1 MEIILRQSIKK
12 LGKFGDI
19 VFVKS
24 GYYKNFLSRQGLAMP
39 ATKENLKVFESIRK
53 ELEEKNLK
61 LYNKAV
67 ADLEKIK
74 GSVCVFIK
82 NAAEDGKLYGS
93 VSKKDIAKE
102 LSKISNIDVNHNNVV
117 ISDVIKYVGISTVD
131 ITLNSALNP
140 VQILVNIARSESEAN
155 ELLTAFKSR
164 DIDNKDENNKKL

>member
-12 LGKFGDI
+12 LGKFGDT
-19 VFVKS
+19 VSVKS

-93 VSKKDIAKE
+93 VSKKDIAEE

-117 ISDVIKYVGISTVD
+117 ISNVIKYIGISTVD
-131 ITLNSALNP
+131 ITLNSALNS
-140 VQILVNIARSESEAN
+140 VQILVNIARSESDAN
-155 ELLTAFKSR
+155 ELLAAFKSR
-164 DIDNKDENNKKL
+164 NIDNKDENNEKS